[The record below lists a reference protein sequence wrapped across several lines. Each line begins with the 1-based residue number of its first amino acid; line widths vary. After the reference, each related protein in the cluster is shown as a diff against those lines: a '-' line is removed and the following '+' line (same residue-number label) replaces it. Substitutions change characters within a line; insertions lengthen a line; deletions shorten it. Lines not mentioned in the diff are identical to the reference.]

1 MRLKRWK
8 PIEGLTMVHPLVQH
22 AVTHVW
28 CNPQQ
33 DRQYVFKPARL
44 TPLHGA
50 RLRYAVLKTWMALP
64 TTQDVY
70 HLFQVGYCPDE
81 IIHLARE
88 DDGTTPWT
96 NIKDWINSST
106 VYIECYTTDGRQLPR
121 DSLYYSLVENDNLI
135 LAVKAL
141 KPFDGIY
148 GQDLY
153 LRIYQNAYYRSNR
166 SDSTT
171 IPLHVEGLYC
181 QHNADMLEFQQHYET
196 YRLKAGLVSAYINGW
211 WTPQLSLVTM
221 QLGDYVEYVYD
232 SSVFE
237 TIEYRLDS
245 LPLFDSTLDNNRK
258 YLLHTPKV
266 DTPVIQYHD
275 DMDVY
280 VVHRATSG
288 ISRGVYY
295 HRNDPNAVRMVTH
308 QDYSLPV
315 STVQYYVRRLQALQP
330 ALLEQIYVRI
340 HRRYSG
346 YQRPLVFEAH
356 RIHELYRLT
365 DHQILDAMTGAE
377 ASVPQWRAA
386 ALETSPYTTLMGLS
400 QTAITPSLV
409 EQAYGYRALS
419 VWLGQSPLEGVSNG
433 LYRTIE
439 LAQGLRDRATV
450 YEYDTD
456 GRLLGIYDHRHDWLY
471 TTRNPQTVYIEP
483 RSGAGVYQPYTRYGI
498 ERVPLPLAGEYRVYR
513 GRRTVAGWS
522 GPWVDIT
529 GSDEY
534 RIEGH
539 DVVWQ
544 GDIPNALLAVRSD
557 ASFLDYDLQ
566 FVPIDG
572 CLRFTLSAIEDRGE
586 GFKNYP
592 LLVPFDRLDLF
603 LNGCSLI
610 EGLDYIVRFPEV
622 VITNKAYLTESP
634 NTTDQ
639 AIHVRMSGLYRPG
652 HTEAQRRE
660 YGFVMHGA
668 LSMNRRYDVRMD
680 KVYRIIVDGALKL
693 PNQVRFAEELYVR
706 DPLAVSNGRPYCIE
720 EIVVPMASVT
730 TTPTE
735 VLRDAA
741 LAVDASI
748 GQYLTRIQPQV
759 DLGIAAIPEQYAI
772 VSPFLCK
779 LIFSL
784 LAEEIPTV
792 DLIPEL
798 DDATVLRLC
807 RPYED
812 WLAFDPIQPESQP
825 DLRYVSIHPIHLN
838 ATVALNLYQYRFIYK
853 VVQRYCP
860 NVVDLSPFITLDPHR
875 SLP

>member
-1 MRLKRWK
+1 
-8 PIEGLTMVHPLVQH
+8 MVHPLVQH

-44 TPLHGA
+44 TPPQGA
-50 RLRYAVLKTWMALP
+50 RLRYALLKTWMALP
-64 TTQDVY
+64 TTHDVY
-70 HLFQVGYCPDE
+70 HLFQIGYCPDE

-88 DDGTTPWT
+88 EDGTTPWT
-96 NIKDWINSST
+96 CIKDWINAST
-106 VYIECYTTDGRQLPR
+106 VYIECYTADGRQLPK
-121 DSLYYSLVENDNLI
+121 DSLYYALVEDDNLI

-141 KPFDGIY
+141 TSFDGAY
-148 GQDLY
+148 GQTLY
-153 LRIYQNAYYRSNR
+153 VRFYQNAFYRSVR
-166 SDSTT
+166 SDGIA
-171 IPLHVEGLYC
+171 IPLYTEGLYC
-181 QHNADMLEFQQHYET
+181 QRSTDMLEFQQRYET
-196 YRLKAGLVSAYINGW
+196 YLLKAGLVSAYINGW
-211 WTPQLSLVTM
+211 WTPRLSLTTM

-245 LPLFDSTLDNNRK
+245 LPLFDSTVDTVRK
-258 YLLHTPKV
+258 YLIHTPKV
-266 DTPVIQYHD
+266 EQPVIQYHD
-275 DMDVY
+275 DMDIYLVSK
-280 VVHRATSG
+280 VSTG
-288 ISRGVYY
+288 LQRGLYY
-295 HRNDPNAVRMVTH
+295 HRNDPTVVRMVTH

-315 STVQYYVRRLQALQP
+315 STVQVYVRYLQNLQP
-330 ALLEQIYVRI
+330 VPLEQLYVRL

-365 DHQILDAMTGAE
+365 DSQILDAMVGAE
-377 ASVPQWRAA
+377 ASVSYWRAA
-386 ALETSPYTTLMGLS
+386 ALEASPYVALMGS
-400 QTAITPSLV
+400 TQTAITPNGV

-419 VWLGQSPLEGVSNG
+419 VWIGQSPVEGTPNG
-433 LYRTIE
+433 IYRTVP
-439 LAQGLRDRATV
+439 LAYGLQNRATI
-450 YEYDTD
+450 YEYDEM
-456 GRLLGIYDHRHDWLY
+456 GRWIGVYAHRHDSLY
-471 TTRNPQTVYIEP
+471 TTRNAETVYLEP
-483 RSGAGVYQPYTRYGI
+483 RSGAGSYQPYTRYGI
-498 ERVPLPLAGEYRVYR
+498 DRVPLPIDGEYRVYR
-513 GRRTVAGWS
+513 GQRTGAGWS

-529 GSDEY
+529 GTDEY
-534 RIEGH
+534 RVEGT

-544 GDIPNALLAVRSD
+544 GTVSNALLAVRSD

-572 CLRFTLSAIEDRGE
+572 CLRFTLSALEDRGE

-592 LLVPFDRLDLF
+592 LLLPFDRLDLF
-603 LNGCSLI
+603 LNGYSLI
-610 EGLDYIVRFPEV
+610 EGLDYIVRFPDV
-622 VITNKAYLTESP
+622 VILNKAYLTDAP

-639 AIHVRMSGLYRPG
+639 AIHVRMTGLYRPD
-652 HTEAQRRE
+652 HVEDQRRE

-668 LSMNRRYDVRMD
+668 LSMNRRYDVRAD
-680 KVYRIIVDGALKL
+680 KVYRIVVDGTLKL
-693 PNQVRFAEELYVR
+693 PDQVRFAEELTRR
-706 DPLAVSNGRPYCIE
+706 DPLAVANGRPYCIE
-720 EIVVPMASVT
+720 EIVVPMISVT
-730 TTPTE
+730 ETPTE

-741 LAVDASI
+741 LAVDAQV
-748 GQYLTRIQPQV
+748 GQYLTRIQPQPE
-759 DLGIAAIPEQYAI
+759 LGIAAIPEQYAI

-798 DDATVLRLC
+798 DEATLLQLC
-807 RPYED
+807 APYED

-825 DLRYVSIHPIHLN
+825 DLRYVSIHPIHLK
-838 ATVALNLYQYRFIYK
+838 ATVSLNLYQYRFIHK

-860 NVVDLSPFITLDPHR
+860 NRVDLSPFITLDPHR